1 MLQQVPAPVKQPV
14 SLGILPDA
22 ADGKYNRFA
31 MVSRRA
37 HLDDLSPS
45 EDGLLLVSS
54 SWLLWQEL
62 VLEGWPCIHI
72 ESSQV
77 TTDTDCLAEDIYLRT
92 NDWIYLDGDD
102 ATLFEKVSLGRK
114 VVREVSLLILER
126 ERLFQSL
133 SDLVERFKPEEILFY
148 DLRAETSML
157 DAEGRLG
164 IVRQIAEQFG
174 SHVKDLTNPT
184 GDADPNMPIRPYYG
198 TSENGNTGGRLSA
211 MARRSVFRLISTA
224 SKFRWILG
232 DRRPGVLMMCSQLS
246 STSLLEK
253 FANHKAVPV
262 VPVDWLP
269 GKGKLGYLLGCVL
282 KGVRIP
288 MPAQAEL
295 SAREKSEIEGSISR
309 FEEAWREPA
318 GEEIEYIRRYIRR
331 EVFASGRLFD
341 IALECRRARN
351 LLARGDI
358 RLIFTDGLQNRTIN
372 TALEIAADHGV
383 KTSASWHGP
392 YIQDYKLDILGCDPR
407 YRRVVDC
414 ALTWGDVHEK
424 WLAAIGSDTDVIRIG
439 NLILS
444 DDDTV
449 PTQADTKR
457 ENALILQY
465 ATPHADILWPQAGQ
479 YGFFVHAARAYRNAG
494 YKNIR
499 LKLHPGPSKIDY
511 YQRIAELFDIDCDVV
526 IDGPFMDHVDWADSI
541 TGPVHSGAMLEV
553 MHAGKPYLAAL
564 YGPHSINADY
574 LDDAILYQNEAELTK
589 GVLRG
594 AAPDNRVTLERF
606 ASKFSI
612 SDPAATA
619 WAAFEQLIYGEA
631 KVASESDAAS

>member
-1 MLQQVPAPVKQPV
+1 MLQRAPDPVKQPV
-14 SLGILPDA
+14 SLGILPDV
-22 ADGKYNRFA
+22 ADGKCRRFA
-31 MVSRRA
+31 MISRRA

-45 EDGLLLVSS
+45 DDGLLLVSS

-77 TTDTDCLAEDIYLRT
+77 TTDADCLAEDIYLRT
-92 NDWIYLDGDD
+92 NDWIYIDGED
-102 ATLFEKVSLGRK
+102 ATLFDKVSLGRK
-114 VVREVSLLILER
+114 MVREVSLLILER

-133 SDLVERFKPEEILFY
+133 ADLVARFNPQEIVFY

-164 IVRQIAEQFG
+164 IVSQVAEQSG
-174 SHVKDLTNPT
+174 IRVKDLTDPT
-184 GDADPNMPIRPYYG
+184 DDTDPNMPIRAYYG
-198 TSENGNTGGRLSA
+198 TSEGGETGGRVSA
-211 MARRSVFRLISTA
+211 MARRSVFRLISMA
-224 SKFRWILG
+224 SKFRWVLG

-246 STSLLEK
+246 NTSLIEK
-253 FANHKAVPV
+253 FSNHKAVPV

-269 GKGKLGYLLGCVL
+269 GKGKLGFLFRCVL

-288 MPAQAEL
+288 IPATVDL
-295 SAREKSEIEGSISR
+295 LAREKSAIDGIMSR
-309 FEEAWREPA
+309 FASAWHEPV
-318 GEEIEYIRRYIRR
+318 GEEIEYIRRYVSR

-341 IALECRRARN
+341 IALECRRARD
-351 LLARGDI
+351 LLARHNI

-372 TALEIAADHGV
+372 AALEIAAEHGV

-449 PTQADTKR
+449 PTQVDTKQ

-499 LKLHPGPSKIDY
+499 LKLHPGPSKVDY
-511 YQRIAELFDIDCDVV
+511 YQRIAALFDIDCDVV
-526 IDGPFMDHVDWADSI
+526 IEGPFMDHVDWADSI

-564 YGPHSINADY
+564 YGPHSINSDY
-574 LDDAILYQNEAELTK
+574 LDDAILYRNETELSE
-589 GVLRG
+589 GVIRG
-594 AAPDNRVTLERF
+594 DAPDNRVTLERF

-612 SDPAATA
+612 GDPAAAA
-619 WAAFEQLIYGEA
+619 WAAFEHLIHSESN
-631 KVASESDAAS
+631 VAS